1 VANRATTRQEWR
13 WSSDCPG
20 PAAVDKLCSTIG
32 RTMRALG
39 RTSKSA
45 TDSCRA
51 IARTLHEVGRA
62 VVADKKERV
71 WDVTDS

>member
-1 VANRATTRQEWR
+1 MANRTRQEWR
-13 WSSDCPG
+13 CGSDCPG
-20 PAAVDKLCSTIG
+20 PAAVDKLYSKIG
-32 RTMRALG
+32 RAMRALG
-39 RTSKSA
+39 RASKVA

-71 WDVTDS
+71 CDVTDS